1 MMTSPTPPDAP
12 QPTAAIVGASRDR
25 SKYGNRSVRAHLS
38 QGYRVFPINPGT
50 DEVEG
55 LTAYPSL
62 QALPVT
68 HVDRISMYVPAEV
81 GVTLLE
87 QVAEKTP
94 AEFWLNPGSES
105 EALLERAR
113 ELGLE
118 PILACSIVD
127 LGMNPRE
134 LA

>member
-1 MMTSPTPPDAP
+1 MNSPRSEEAP

-25 SKYGNRSVRAHLS
+25 SKYGNRSLRAHLS
-38 QGYRVFPINPGT
+38 QGYRVFPVNPEAE
-50 DEVEG
+50 EVEG
-55 LTAYPSL
+55 QTAYPSL
-62 QALPVT
+62 RDLPVA
-68 HVDRISMYVPAEV
+68 HVDRISMYVPPEI
-81 GVTLLE
+81 GVTLLD

-105 EALLERAR
+105 EELLERAQ

-118 PILACSIVD
+118 PIVACSIVD
-127 LGMNPRE
+127 LGLNPQK